1 MAPQGIHAWILMAGM
16 NFETFY
22 QAAHEAFQSIPEE
35 FREGVDGL
43 VIRPEA
49 VPHPTYAEVHTLG
62 QCITEAYPSDWSG
75 PETLRSVVVLYHG
88 SFRAL
93 AAEDPDFDWES
104 ELWETLTHELR
115 HHLESLANQ
124 DDLEGVDYAM
134 EEAFHRAE
142 GQEFDPF
149 YYQSGLEVVPGLFQ
163 VEYDFFLEQVW
174 APEDFGNAAEIDFQW
189 HGERYRVRRPETLGD
204 LHYLW
209 VKGVEVGPGSLQIVL
224 IRRRSWAER
233 LKGVTVGKELEL
245 WESEEEAQRVGEDT
259 PPTPGSPSPGS

>member
-1 MAPQGIHAWILMAGM
+1 M
-16 NFETFY
+16 NFDTFSE
-22 QAAHEAFQSIPEE
+22 AAHEAFDSIPEE

-43 VIRPEA
+43 VIRQEA
-49 VPHPTYAEVHTLG
+49 LPHPTYADIHTLG

-93 AAEDPDFDWES
+93 AREDPEFDWEG

-149 YYQSGLEVVPGLFQ
+149 YYQSGLEVAPGFFQ

-174 APEDFGNAAEIDFQW
+174 TQEDFTEAREIPFRW
-189 HGERYRVRRPETLGD
+189 HGTEYRVPRPEVLGD
-204 LHYLW
+204 IHYIW
-209 VKGVEVGPGSLQIVL
+209 VTGVEVGPGTLQLVL
-224 IRRRSWAER
+224 IRRRGWGER
-233 LKGVTVGKELEL
+233 LKGAGRGEKLEI
-245 WESEEEAQRVGEDT
+245 WESEAIAEVPGPSSTGE
-259 PPTPGSPSPGS
+259 PSSP

>member
-1 MAPQGIHAWILMAGM
+1 MD
-16 NFETFY
+16 FETFSE
-22 QAAHEAFQSIPEE
+22 AAHEAFQSIPEE

-49 VPHPTYAEVHTLG
+49 VPHPTYAEVHTMG

-93 AAEDPDFDWES
+93 AHSDPDFDWEG

-149 YYQSGLEVVPGLFQ
+149 YYQSGLEVAPGLFQ

-174 APEDFGNAAEIDFQW
+174 ALEDFQDATWVEFGW
-189 HGERYRVRRPETLGD
+189 HGERYRVKRPELLGD

-209 VKGVEVGPGSLQIVL
+209 VTGVEVGPGALQLVL
-224 IRRRSWAER
+224 IRRRSWTER
-233 LKGVTVGKELEL
+233 LKGLGQGTDLDL
-245 WESEEEAQRVGEDT
+245 WESEGAARRIKEDT
-259 PPTPGSPSPGS
+259 GTPPESSSPGS